1 MTKAEL
7 HAPASEEAINRP
19 VSTTQVDDDGL
30 YDIEFVCAFFG
41 GSKPLHAATVYRGIK
56 QGRYPP
62 PVKPS
67 PNANRWIGRELKAAK
82 TEILEA
88 PRKALQAP
96 RHRSQSI

>member
-1 MTKAEL
+1 MTKTEL
-7 HAPASEEAINRP
+7 YASESEEAINRP
-19 VSTTQVDDDGL
+19 VSTTQVDDEGF
-30 YDIEFVCAFFG
+30 YDIGFVCAFFG
-41 GSKPLHAATVYRGIK
+41 GSKPLHPATVYRGIK

-88 PRKALQAP
+88 PRMGLRWPKHHQ
-96 RHRSQSI
+96 